1 MNLTSYLL
9 GRLLGVVP
17 VLIGLAILVF
27 LMLRLVPG
35 DPAVTVAGI
44 GASRADIETVRAQ
57 LGLDQSLGSQFVT
70 WTSGLLQGDWGRSIV
85 SREPVLPL
93 ITTRFWSTLQLSIVG
108 MLFAVAVAVPL
119 GVSAALKPNS
129 ARDVGLTVFA
139 LLGVSAPVFWIGL
152 LLQLLFAVVLGW
164 LPATGSATPWHFIL
178 PAITIGGNS
187 IGVITRMTR
196 SSLLETLNQDFVR
209 TARAKGVPA
218 MLVTY
223 RHALRPALI
232 PVVTIIGLQFAY
244 LMGGAV
250 LTETVFSWPGIGK
263 LIADSIFRRDFPVVQ
278 GAILLIGAVF
288 VFVNL
293 LTDAAYSVIDPRVR
307 FD

>member
-1 MNLTSYLL
+1 MTLTSYLL
-9 GRLLGVVP
+9 RRLLGVVP

-44 GASRADIETVRAQ
+44 GASNADIETVRTQ
-57 LGLDQSLGSQFVT
+57 LGLDRSMGAQFIS

-85 SREPVLPL
+85 SRDPVLPL
-93 ITTRFWSTLQLSIVG
+93 ITSRFWSTLQLSLVG

-119 GVSAALKPNS
+119 GVSAAMKPNS
-129 ARDVGLTVFA
+129 ARDVGLTAFA

-164 LPATGSATPWHFIL
+164 LPATGSGTPWHFIL

-218 MLVTY
+218 LSVVY

-293 LTDAAYSVIDPRVR
+293 LTDAAYSLIDPRVR